1 MLGFEPK
8 GDRMKFVTQELTGQ
22 EGLVRNLFAA
32 RDLGAPTSRGA
43 FPGVRGVAI
52 MPKRF
57 DVVAEGA
64 VWLEQTAEQ
73 GGVALA
79 VQIGPQRWLIGAWVS
94 A

>member
-1 MLGFEPK
+1 
-8 GDRMKFVTQELTGQ
+8 MKFVTQEVEGQ

-32 RDLGAPTSRGA
+32 RDLGTPAARAT

-57 DVVAEGA
+57 DAAGPA
-64 VWLEQTAEQ
+64 ATWLEATAEK

-79 VQIGPQRWLIGAWVS
+79 VQIGAQRWLVGAWVS
-94 A
+94 Q

>member
-1 MLGFEPK
+1 M
-8 GDRMKFVTQELTGQ
+8 RFVTQEINGH

-32 RDLGAPTSRGA
+32 RDLGTPVARRE

-52 MPKRF
+52 MPKGF
-57 DVVAEGA
+57 DDATSA
-64 VWLEQTAEQ
+64 AAWLEQTAER

-79 VQIGPQRWLIGAWVS
+79 VSIGFQRWLIGAWVS

>member
-1 MLGFEPK
+1 
-8 GDRMKFVTQELTGQ
+8 MKFVTQELLGQ

-32 RDLGAPTSRGA
+32 RDLGTPAARGL

-57 DVVAEGA
+57 DAAEPA
-64 VWLEQTAEQ
+64 AAWLEQTAEK

-79 VQIGPQRWLIGAWVS
+79 VQTGAQRWLVGAWVS
-94 A
+94 E